1 MTAEAPETPPAEG
14 RDDAAL
20 AARLRLVVMRF
31 TRRLRRQAGDDL
43 SPSLVSALACLEH
56 RGPLTLGELAALEH
70 VRPPSVTR
78 MVAILESME
87 LVSREADPTDGR
99 ISRVSTTAAGSR
111 TLQRSRTRKTAY
123 LAKRLATLN
132 DEDAAALA
140 EALAVLERL
149 LEADR

>member
-1 MTAEAPETPPAEG
+1 VTTDAHQRPLAAA

-20 AARLRLVVMRF
+20 ASRLRLVVMRF

-43 SPSLVSALACLEH
+43 SPSLVSVLACLER

-70 VRPPSVTR
+70 VKPPSVTR
-78 MVAILESME
+78 MIAALESRE
-87 LVSREADPTDGR
+87 LVRREADPSDGR
-99 ISRVSTTAAGSR
+99 VSRVSVTATGGR

-140 EALAVLERL
+140 KALAVLERL
-149 LEADR
+149 LEIDR